1 MTRVIRVLVVG
12 CALSVVV
19 ACSGNDDD
27 ATIEPVVTSV
37 SIPPTTVPTTVGTS
51 ETVPPPSTDV
61 SSPDTQVVTEPSPP
75 LIVESQSDQGTTQ
88 GWTWVAGFPELSGPE
103 GAPVVADAIEAEVRA
118 QISFRTDGDFQP
130 GPDEQPYT
138 AESIAQVREWND
150 LIVARIDGY
159 EYTGGAHPNSWVTTM
174 VFEAAT
180 GDRVGLNDLL
190 GGDYLAVL
198 ADAAQTQL
206 ADIEPYP
213 EGIEPTERNFAAW
226 EPIDDGM
233 LVTFQPYQV
242 GPYALGLP
250 TITVPWDAFDSV
262 TR

>member
-1 MTRVIRVLVVG
+1 MTSTIRILVVG
-12 CALSVVV
+12 CALCVTA
-19 ACSGNDDD
+19 ACSGDD
-27 ATIEPVVTSV
+27 ATTTVEPVVTSASTSV
-37 SIPPTTVPTTVGTS
+37 TSVPTTVGTS
-51 ETVPPPSTDV
+51 QTVPPPSTEV
-61 SSPDTQVVTEPSPP
+61 SSPDTQVVTEPSP
-75 LIVESQSDQGTTQ
+75 LLVVESQSDQGTTQ

-103 GAPVVADAIEAEVRA
+103 GAPAVADAIEAEVRA
-118 QISFRTDGDFQP
+118 QIGVRTDGDFQP
-130 GPDEQPYT
+130 GPDEEPYT
-138 AESIAQVREWND
+138 TESIAQVRQWND

-180 GDRVGLNDLL
+180 GDRIGLNDLL

-198 ADAAQTQL
+198 ADAARTQL

-213 EGIEPTERNFAAW
+213 EGIEPTERNYAAW
-226 EPIDDGM
+226 EPTDDGM

-250 TITVPWDAFDSV
+250 TITVPWDGFDV
-262 TR
+262 VAR